1 MTSKLQSTESSPAQS
16 SKYFKRDLL
25 TTESSYGRGCDNS
38 WKYMYLTI
46 TSVFI
51 FSWEFVLYVVLLKF
65 HKTIGHKCRTMN
77 KDDITNSVNDG
88 INEIQM
94 QFCHLFN
101 KNLHQRWDSKLCNA

>member
-16 SKYFKRDLL
+16 SITEKML

-46 TSVFI
+46 TNSVFI